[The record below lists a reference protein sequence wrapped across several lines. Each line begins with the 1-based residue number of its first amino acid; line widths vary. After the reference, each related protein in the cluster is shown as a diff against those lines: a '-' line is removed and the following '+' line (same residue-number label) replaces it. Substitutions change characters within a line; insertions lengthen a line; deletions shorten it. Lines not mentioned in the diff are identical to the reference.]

1 MKFYNAFG
9 IKPTNSFI
17 SAGSDYY
24 IPNIITD
31 EQKEKALEAFKKSYK
46 KTDEDLERLFNYF
59 NTYYY
64 GNNDMHNH
72 IINLIHLYLALYNP
86 NLEHFKNNIS
96 ELEAVNQFCNEF
108 VIYDTENDKLGIK
121 LNLNDTL
128 FINSGIKVAL
138 DTVLSNQVG
147 PNPTSVV
154 NMLRI
159 LGIGVAG
166 LYVNKSGMGNKGWD
180 VRACLVDEDYSGFV
194 HLSMSFTKDVIED
207 SQNIVYC
214 GDKLVQMM
222 LIPVF
227 HSEYIEVNENEYN
240 NIMENSERGDNG
252 FGSTDIKY

>member
-31 EQKEKALEAFKKSYK
+31 EQKEKALKAFKKSYK

-64 GNNDMHNH
+64 GNNDMHKH
-72 IINLIHLYLALYNP
+72 IVNLIHLYLALYNP
-86 NLEHFKNNIS
+86 NLEYFKNNIS
-96 ELEAVNQFCNEF
+96 ELEAVNQFCNKF
-108 VIYDTENDKLGIK
+108 VIYDTENDKVGIK

-128 FINSGIKVAL
+128 FINSGIKIAL
-138 DTVLSNQVG
+138 DTVLQEQGYEDVEI
-147 PNPTSVV
+147 
-154 NMLRI
+154 LRA

-194 HLSMSFTKDVIED
+194 HLSMSFTKEVIED
-207 SQNIVYC
+207 GQNIVYC

-240 NIMENSERGDNG
+240 KIMNGSMRGDSG
-252 FGSTDIKY
+252 FGSSDVKH